1 MSDLVWLML
10 AVIVGLLHLGVAAQ
24 MAQAQRPSDWGVGP
38 RDVAMPSQGTAAR
51 MERAY
56 HNFME
61 TFPLF
66 AAALLAVAVQGK
78 SGGLSHAGA
87 ILYVVARIVYIPLYA
102 FGVKYIRSL
111 AWTVAVVGI
120 VLLIVAAL

>member
-38 RDVAMPSQGTAAR
+38 RDVPMPSQGAAAR

-66 AAALLAVAVQGK
+66 AAALLAVVVQNK

-87 ILYVVARIVYIPLYA
+87 ILYVIARLVYVPLYA
-102 FGVKYIRSL
+102 FGVKYFRSL
-111 AWTVAVVGI
+111 SWMVAIAGI
-120 VLLIVAAL
+120 VLLVIAAL